1 MLLLESKVSS
11 EDRNFPL
18 RVLDPGRSKSLGGVL
33 HRGSGKQGKVF
44 GQQARSGTVLKK
56 FYHLGPKDPVVT
68 AASSKE
74 KFYEIV
80 R

>member
-1 MLLLESKVSS
+1 
-11 EDRNFPL
+11 
-18 RVLDPGRSKSLGGVL
+18 VL